1 MKSLTQYLNESL
13 PKVSIDSIKEFV
25 QMEKDL
31 GFKIDGT
38 DLDNIVDVY
47 ISYHDIDEV
56 CKVLNISTS
65 NADTK
70 FSKKQKIKTE
80 FRKLA

>member
-1 MKSLTQYLNESL
+1 MKSLVQYVNESL
-13 PKVSIDSIKEFV
+13 PKVSVDSIKEFI

-38 DLDNIVDVY
+38 DLDKIVDVY
-47 ISYHDIDEV
+47 VSYHDIDEV
-56 CKVLNISTS
+56 CKVLGISTT
-65 NADTK
+65 AKDTE

-80 FRKLA
+80 FRKL